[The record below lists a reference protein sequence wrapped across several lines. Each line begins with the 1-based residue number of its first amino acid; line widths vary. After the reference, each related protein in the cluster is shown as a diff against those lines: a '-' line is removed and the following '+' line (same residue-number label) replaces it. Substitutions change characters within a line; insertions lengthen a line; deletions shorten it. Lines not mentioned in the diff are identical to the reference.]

1 MQQPIEFCRDLV
13 SLIHGGFSPYLQTIK
28 LAIAREPW
36 PSRVWV
42 SKEPPSK
49 EAYPQN
55 DQPMSGSQW
64 APSQCS
70 WLDHPDSEESVGRF
84 WAGSTDSMTDMGLSA
99 GSSLVSQDDPVFGQ
113 ADAIILTPAF
123 LFGWERESE
132 DSHPFMVTAFSMCQR
147 KASLTVIQ
155 KVSILGT
162 YIKVLYRTM
171 PLEGCKMTS
180 LLSSCLL
187 PPPCT
192 LMPQDLLYFNET
204 PRYKILQSS
213 IEPFSYL
220 NLLNISLPL

>member
-36 PSRVWV
+36 PSRIWV

-132 DSHPFMVTAFSMCQR
+132 DSHPFMVTAFF
-147 KASLTVIQ
+147 LH
-155 KVSILGT
+155 VSEKSQSHCHPKGINFRYIYQGFISNYALGGMQDD
-162 YIKVLYRTM
+162 I
-171 PLEGCKMTS
+171 
-180 LLSSCLL
+180 SSILL
-187 PPPCT
+187 PPA
-192 LMPQDLLYFNET
+192 
-204 PRYKILQSS
+204 SS
-213 IEPFSYL
+213 LHTNATGP
-220 NLLNISLPL
+220 SLF